1 MKIKTDQ
8 RIRQLDIKVAGI
20 PVGTLEKKAQFE
32 FTYHSDAQIP
42 VAAAMP
48 IETRFYQH
56 GALFPIFEMNIP
68 EGFIR
73 HRITEKLR
81 KHIQVDDM
89 LFLALQGNSGI
100 GCITYETKEIEQE
113 SVTAESLSEILS
125 WEGSTDLFEELVNKY
140 LLQSSISGIQ
150 PKVMVPEV
158 PNKINP
164 KKIDPEKTDPEKT
177 EKGALILPSLIVKS
191 GDGEFPQLAIN
202 EYICMQLAKACQ
214 IETPEFWLSD
224 NQQLFV
230 MRRFDLNDDGSCRGM
245 EDMAA
250 MQGKST
256 NDKYRSSYES
266 ISKVLD
272 FYSSEA
278 KADNETFFKM
288 LVHSCMVGN
297 GDGHLKNY
305 AMLYDDIEYMRL
317 SPLYDVVNTQIYNP
331 ADTLA
336 LNLCKSKVFP
346 DHKKIMDIGKSIG
359 VKKCEIIIDEMA
371 DQIRDELDK
380 LVDYTESMD
389 ADIKTIILENI
400 YRSTTRTAI
409 KAHSA
414 RKYTKHS

>member
-8 RIRQLDIKVAGI
+8 RIRQIDIKVAGA
-20 PVGTLEKKAQFE
+20 PVGILEKKAQFE
-32 FTYHSDAQIP
+32 FTYHSDAPIP

-48 IETRFYQH
+48 TDTRFYQH

-100 GCITYETKEIEQE
+100 GCITYETQGIEQE
-113 SVTAESLSEILS
+113 NVTAENLSEILS
-125 WEGSTDLFEELVNKY
+125 WQGGSDLFEELVNKY
-140 LLQSSISGIQ
+140 LLQSSISGVQ
-150 PKVMVPEV
+150 PKVMVPET
-158 PNKINP
+158 P
-164 KKIDPEKTDPEKT
+164 DRASFEET

-191 GDGEFPQLAIN
+191 GDEEYPQLAIN

-230 MRRFDLNDDGSCRGM
+230 MRRFDLKEDGSCRAM
-245 EDMAA
+245 EDMAV

-256 NDKYRSSYES
+256 NDKYRSSYET
-266 ISKVLD
+266 ISKVLS

-278 KADNETFFKM
+278 KADNEALFKM

-297 GDGHLKNY
+297 GDAHLKNY
-305 AMLYDDIEYMRL
+305 AMLYDDIEDMRL

-336 LNLCKSKVFP
+336 LNLCKSKIFP
-346 DHKKIMDIGKSIG
+346 ERKRIIDFGKSIG
-359 VKKCEIIIDEMA
+359 VKKCEIIVDEMA
-371 DQIRDELDK
+371 DQVRDELEK

-389 ADIKTIILENI
+389 ANIKAIILENI
-400 YRSTTRTAI
+400 HRSTTRTAI
-409 KAHSA
+409 KVHSV
-414 RKYTKHS
+414 RKYTKHN

>member
-1 MKIKTDQ
+1 VKIKTDQ
-8 RIRQLDIKVAGI
+8 RIRQLDIKVAGA

-32 FTYHSDAQIP
+32 FTYHSDAQVS

-81 KHIQVDDM
+81 KHIQIDDM
-89 LFLALQGNSGI
+89 LFLALQDNSGI
-100 GCITYETKEIEQE
+100 GCITYETQEIEQE

-125 WEGSTDLFEELVNKY
+125 WEGSADLFEELVNKY

-150 PKVMVPEV
+150 PKVMVPEA
-158 PNKINP
+158 
-164 KKIDPEKTDPEKT
+164 PEKIGTEKADSEKT

-191 GDGEFPQLAIN
+191 GDEEYPQLAIN
-202 EYICMQLAKACQ
+202 EYICMQLAKSCQ

-224 NQQLFV
+224 NQKLFV
-230 MRRFDLNDDGSCRGM
+230 MRRFDLKTDGSCRAM
-245 EDMAA
+245 EDMAV

-278 KADNETFFKM
+278 KSDNKRLFKM

-305 AMLYDDIEYMRL
+305 AMLYDDVENMSL

-336 LNLCKSKVFP
+336 LNLSKSKVFP
-346 DHKKIMDIGKSIG
+346 DRKKIIDFGKSIG
-359 VKKCEIIIDEMA
+359 VKKCELIIDEMA
-371 DQIRDELDK
+371 GQIRDELEK

-389 ADIKTIILENI
+389 SDIKAIILENI
-400 YRSTTRTAI
+400 YRSTTRSAI
-409 KAHSA
+409 KTHPA